1 MLKATIDG
9 DAVRLAIAELK
20 DIDPKMEVYLKRD
33 IRSALS
39 GPAAAIENA
48 FPASSPLSGFNA
60 SATARSYQKPK
71 ASVSVTPGRA
81 RPGRVSTLIAIKI
94 ILPKTAL
101 RNTVSGAWIA
111 EMAGLRGDY
120 RSGFSR
126 RYVKNFGAGQQHTL
140 NGQGEAMVNAL
151 NQRYGSAEKGG
162 RFGWRKFVNM
172 KSNIQKIGIGIL
184 EDYVSKLNREN

>member
-1 MLKATIDG
+1 MLKATLNG
-9 DAVRLAIAELK
+9 DDIRRAIAELNE
-20 DIDPKMEVYLKRD
+20 IDPKMEVYLKRD
-33 IRSALS
+33 IRKGLV

-48 FPASSPLSGFNA
+48 WPASSPLSGFNA
-60 SATARSYQKPK
+60 SATTKAYQKPK

-94 ILPKTAL
+94 ILPKTASKS
-101 RNTVSGAWIA
+101 VVAGAWIA

-120 RSGFSR
+120 KSGQSR
-126 RYVKNFGAGQQHTL
+126 QYRKNFGLMSHRL

-151 NQRYGSAEKGG
+151 NQRYGSADKGG

-172 KSNIQKIGIGIL
+172 KNNIQNIGINIL
-184 EDYVSKLNREN
+184 EDYVNQLNREN